1 MVTKGIF
8 NLFHAVIKTNAVVFI
23 TVLLYQKPTLFTVL
37 FFDLIANGAC
47 FFGVFVILLLRVLF
61 ESTQSQPKGAKSQP
75 KVNPKM
81 ANVFRVNYLHHG
93 CCKIWVFIK

>member
-8 NLFHAVIKTNAVVFI
+8 TLLHAVIINNAVVFI
-23 TVLLYQKPTLFTVL
+23 TVLLYQKPTLFYST
-37 FFDLIANGAC
+37 FFGLIGFGAC
-47 FFGVFVILLLRVLF
+47 FFGGFIILLLRVLF

-93 CCKIWVFIK
+93 CCKTRILIK